1 MSRQPCSQP
10 SDMPKS
16 PQLNVD
22 IRWLSQI
29 APWNTNRNIGNI
41 FDISPALHVY
51 LLGMVWRDS
60 QIQDRSL
67 YVFNH
72 WSAGQFVLD
81 IITSPAHQC
90 AWWRHQME
98 IFSAS
103 LALCA
108 GNSPVSREFPK
119 KGQWRGA
126 LMFSL
131 ICAWM
136 NGWVNNCEAG
146 ELKHH
151 RVNYDVIVTGII
163 FWAYQVLWNTPKPWC
178 FENDLKIWPIYHS
191 SHCHVCRLLQYLL
204 RIRQTV
210 HAFSAPIDFTN
221 TFRVALPAGA
231 VIWLAQCQ

>member
-1 MSRQPCSQP
+1 
-10 SDMPKS
+10 
-16 PQLNVD
+16 
-22 IRWLSQI
+22 
-29 APWNTNRNIGNI
+29 
-41 FDISPALHVY
+41 
-51 LLGMVWRDS
+51 MVWRDS

-67 YVFNH
+67 YVYNQ

-103 LALCA
+103 LDLCA
-108 GNSPVSREFPK
+108 GNSPVSREFPEQRPVTRNFDVFLDLRLNK
-119 KGQWRGA
+119 RLSK
-126 LMFSL
+126 
-131 ICAWM
+131 
-136 NGWVNNCEAG
+136 NCEAG

-163 FWAYQVLWNTPKPWC
+163 FWAHQVLWNTPKPWC

-210 HAFSAPIDFTN
+210 RAFSAPIDFTN

-231 VIWLAQCQ
+231 VIWLTQCK

>member
-22 IRWLSQI
+22 IRWVSQI
-29 APWNTNRNIGNI
+29 APWNTNRNLGNI
-41 FDISPALHVY
+41 LDISPALHVY

-60 QIQDRSL
+60 QIQDRL
-67 YVFNH
+67 LFVYNN

-108 GNSPVSREFPK
+108 GNSPVSREFPEQRPVTQSFDVFFDLRLNK
-119 KGQWRGA
+119 RLSKQLWG
-126 LMFSL
+126 
-131 ICAWM
+131 
-136 NGWVNNCEAG
+136 GWAE
-146 ELKHH
+146 
-151 RVNYDVIVTGII
+151 
-163 FWAYQVLWNTPKPWC
+163 TPSC
-178 FENDLKIWPIYHS
+178 
-191 SHCHVCRLLQYLL
+191 
-204 RIRQTV
+204 
-210 HAFSAPIDFTN
+210 
-221 TFRVALPAGA
+221 
-231 VIWLAQCQ
+231 